1 MFIAGALI
9 CARSRSR
16 NATCMR
22 WQDYIKLSICLSTD
36 QAEPPDGT
44 GMQGFRDITRR
55 YSRQGEQLIPFFDS
69 SCMCS
74 YIHVSR
80 HVHEGFDGLNWIN

>member
-1 MFIAGALI
+1 VHGPAFSSDLEMLLACGGKIIF
-9 CARSRSR
+9 
-16 NATCMR
+16 
-22 WQDYIKLSICLSTD
+22 KLSICLSTD
-36 QAEPPDGT
+36 QAVPPDDT

-55 YSRQGEQLIPFFDS
+55 YSRQGEHLIPFFDS